1 MRKAGNLLASV
12 FVKVIE
18 RAKPGV
24 TTHELDNL
32 AEELIKKGGGTPA
45 FKGYGS
51 PKHPFPNTTCISI
64 NEEVVHGIPSKRKLE
79 EGQIVGIDMGVRL
92 NGYFADMACSLLI
105 GEVNQTVRNLHEVT
119 KAALYKGIAQAV
131 VGNRI
136 GNIGGTVQDWV
147 EAHRFSVI
155 RDLVGHGIGTHLHE
169 EPAVPNFRS
178 HEGNV
183 LLREGM
189 TIAIEPMVAVGKWE
203 VITLPDGWTT
213 VTADRSMSAH
223 FEHTVLVTDGEPEI
237 LTLLDDGTDP
247 WSVIRS
253 N

>member
-1 MRKAGNLLASV
+1 MRRAGNLLASV
-12 FVKVIE
+12 FVKVAE
-18 RAKPGV
+18 RAVVGV
-24 TTHELDNL
+24 TTLELDAL
-32 AEELIKKGGGTPA
+32 AEELIIKGGGKPA

-64 NEEVVHGIPSKRKLE
+64 NEEIVHGIPSKRKLK
-79 EGQIVGIDMGVRL
+79 EGQIVGIDMGVQL

-105 GEVNQTVRNLHEVT
+105 GDVDQSVRDLHSVT
-119 KAALYKGIAQAV
+119 KSALYKGISQAV
-131 VGNRI
+131 VGKRI
-136 GNIGGTVQDWV
+136 GNIGATVQDWV
-147 EAHRFSVI
+147 ESHHYSVI

-189 TIAIEPMVAVGKWE
+189 TIAIEPMVAIGGWE
-203 VITLPDGWTT
+203 VNTLSDGWTS

-223 FEHTVLVTDGEPEI
+223 FEHTVLVKENEPEI

-247 WSVIRS
+247 WAVIQS
-253 N
+253 I